1 MKKAIIGAGKWE
13 LAIIGHYLNKV
24 RIATLTL
31 CRLQQSAHATGYI
44 EGEFA

>member
-1 MKKAIIGAGKWE
+1 MKKTIIGTEKWE
-13 LAIIGHYLNKV
+13 LAVIGHYLNKV

-31 CRLQQSAHATGYI
+31 YRLQQSAHATGCI